1 MHGLI
6 LFAHGA
12 RDPRWAEPFE
22 RTAQRLR
29 GLHRGGPVA
38 LAYLEFMAPDLA
50 RCGAEL
56 AAAGCTEVSVLPVFL
71 GAGGHVR
78 KDLPE
83 RVAALRAEHPDVNW
97 RLHTA
102 AGESDTLVEALAQ
115 WALASSAGVAEG
127 DAR

>member
-1 MHGLI
+1 MQGLI

-29 GLHRGGPVA
+29 ELHPGGPVA

-50 RCGAEL
+50 RCGTEL
-56 AAAGCTEVSVLPVFL
+56 VAAGCTDVQVLPVFL

-83 RVAALRAEHPDVNW
+83 RVAALRSQHPRVHW
-97 RLHTA
+97 HLHTA
-102 AGESDTLVEALAQ
+102 AGESGLLVEALAQ
-115 WALASSAGVAEG
+115 WAAASAAEG
-127 DAR
+127 NTR